1 MRLVPYIILA
11 VIAAVAAAFFIRWQA
26 DQAAAIPAGLARAN
40 GRIEAE
46 RVAIATKYAGRVAE
60 ILVKEG
66 DFVERG
72 AVIARMDTAELLAE
86 IAAAKARARQALQGI
101 GQAKAQLLMR
111 QAELKLANVE
121 LQRAQTL
128 RERDY
133 TSASTVD
140 QRQAQ
145 RDVAAA
151 AVTAAQAAI
160 GDAEAAQDAAEAS
173 VAQLQAV
180 LNDMTL
186 VAPTAGR
193 VEYKL
198 VQAGEVLSAG
208 APVVSLLD
216 LTDVY
221 MTIFLPT
228 SDAGRVGIGS
238 EGRIVLDA
246 APAYVVPANVSFV
259 AAEAQFTPKFVETE
273 NEREKLMYRIKL
285 KIDPKLLETYRD
297 YVKAGLTG
305 DAYVRVQ
312 ADAAWPGALTPKLPP
327 APGNANQSHWGR
339 RRGATDRRPFASLR
353 QDRRARCGRARGP
366 AGGVGSPGRTR
377 RRRQVDPARRDRR
390 RQADPGRTGG
400 SARRRHARPPPSS
413 PGRSAHRLHA
423 AGSRPQSLPDAVG
436 GREHRLL
443 LSSLRP

>member
-1 MRLVPYIILA
+1 MRLVPFIILA
-11 VIAAVAAAFFIRWQA
+11 VIAAVGAAFFFRWHAEQA
-26 DQAAAIPAGLARAN
+26 DAIPAGLARAN

-46 RVAIATKYAGRVAE
+46 RVAVATKFAGRVAE

-72 AVIARMDTAELLAE
+72 ATIARMDTAELLAE
-86 IAAAKARARQALQGI
+86 IAAAKAKARQAVQGI

-121 LQRAQTL
+121 LERAQTL
-128 RERDY
+128 SKRDY
-133 TSASTVD
+133 VSASTVD

-160 GDAEAAQDAAEAS
+160 GDAEAARDAAEAS

-186 VAPTAGR
+186 LAPVSGR

-208 APVVSLLD
+208 ASVVSLLD

-228 SDAGRVGIGS
+228 PDAGRVGLGA
-238 EGRIVLDA
+238 EGRILLDA
-246 APAYVVPANVSFV
+246 APDYVVPASVSFV

-273 NEREKLMYRIKL
+273 NERNKLMYRVKL
-285 KIDPKLLETYRD
+285 RIDPLLLQTYRD

-305 DAYVRVQ
+305 DAYVKVD
-312 ADAAWPGALTPKLPP
+312 AAAAWPDSLAPKLPP
-327 APGNANQSHWGR
+327 APGNAAQ
-339 RRGATDRRPFASLR
+339 
-353 QDRRARCGRARGP
+353 
-366 AGGVGSPGRTR
+366 
-377 RRRQVDPARRDRR
+377 
-390 RQADPGRTGG
+390 
-400 SARRRHARPPPSS
+400 
-413 PGRSAHRLHA
+413 
-423 AGSRPQSLPDAVG
+423 
-436 GREHRLL
+436 
-443 LSSLRP
+443 

>member
-1 MRLVPYIILA
+1 MRFIPVIVLA
-11 VIAAVAAAFFIRWQA
+11 VIAAVAAAFFIRWHA
-26 DQAAAIPAGLARAN
+26 DQADAIPAGLARAN

-46 RVAIATKYAGRVAE
+46 RVAVATKYAGRVAE

-66 DFVERG
+66 DFVARG

-86 IAAAKARARQALQGI
+86 IAAAKARAQQAMQGI

-151 AVTAAQAAI
+151 TVTAAQAAI

-208 APVVSLLD
+208 ASVVSLLD

-228 SDAGRVGIGS
+228 SDAGRVGLGS

-305 DAYVRVQ
+305 DAYVKVQ
-312 ADAAWPGALTPKLPP
+312 ADATWPGTLAPKLPP
-327 APGNANQSHWGR
+327 APGNAAQ
-339 RRGATDRRPFASLR
+339 
-353 QDRRARCGRARGP
+353 
-366 AGGVGSPGRTR
+366 
-377 RRRQVDPARRDRR
+377 
-390 RQADPGRTGG
+390 
-400 SARRRHARPPPSS
+400 
-413 PGRSAHRLHA
+413 
-423 AGSRPQSLPDAVG
+423 
-436 GREHRLL
+436 
-443 LSSLRP
+443 

>member
-1 MRLVPYIILA
+1 MRLIPYIILA

-26 DQAAAIPAGLARAN
+26 DQADAIPAGLARAN

-46 RVAIATKYAGRVAE
+46 RVAVATKYAGRVAE

-86 IAAAKARARQALQGI
+86 IAAAKARAQQAVQGV

-128 RERDY
+128 SKRDY
-133 TSASTVD
+133 IAASTVD

-151 AVTAAQAAI
+151 TVTAAQAAI

-186 VAPTAGR
+186 AAPTAGR

-228 SDAGRVGIGS
+228 SDAGRIGIGS
-238 EGRIVLDA
+238 EGRILLDA
-246 APAYVVPANVSFV
+246 APGYVVPANVSFV

-305 DAYVRVQ
+305 DAYVKVQ
-312 ADAAWPGALTPKLPP
+312 ADAAWPSALTPKLPP
-327 APGNANQSHWGR
+327 APG
-339 RRGATDRRPFASLR
+339 
-353 QDRRARCGRARGP
+353 
-366 AGGVGSPGRTR
+366 
-377 RRRQVDPARRDRR
+377 
-390 RQADPGRTGG
+390 
-400 SARRRHARPPPSS
+400 
-413 PGRSAHRLHA
+413 A
-423 AGSRPQSLPDAVG
+423 AQ
-436 GREHRLL
+436 
-443 LSSLRP
+443 

>member
-1 MRLVPYIILA
+1 MRLVPFIILA
-11 VIAAVAAAFFIRWQA
+11 AVAAVAAAFFIRWQA
-26 DQAAAIPAGLARAN
+26 DQANAIPAGLARAN

-46 RVAIATKYAGRVAE
+46 RVSVATKYAGRVAE
-60 ILVKEG
+60 ILAKEG

-86 IAAAKARARQALQGI
+86 IAAAKAKARQAVQGV

-128 RERDY
+128 SKRDY
-133 TSASTVD
+133 IAASTVD

-151 AVTAAQAAI
+151 TVTAAQAAI

-180 LNDMTL
+180 LNDMTM
-186 VAPTAGR
+186 VAPVSGR

-198 VQAGEVLSAG
+198 VQAGEVLSSG
-208 APVVSLLD
+208 AAVVSLLD

-228 SDAGRVGIGS
+228 ADAGRVGLGA

-246 APAYVVPANVSFV
+246 APDYVVPASVSFV

-285 KIDPKLLETYRD
+285 KIDPKLLQTYRD

-305 DAYVRVQ
+305 DAYVKVQ
-312 ADAAWPGALTPKLPP
+312 ADAAWPDALTPKLPP
-327 APGNANQSHWGR
+327 LPGN
-339 RRGATDRRPFASLR
+339 GAR
-353 QDRRARCGRARGP
+353 
-366 AGGVGSPGRTR
+366 
-377 RRRQVDPARRDRR
+377 
-390 RQADPGRTGG
+390 
-400 SARRRHARPPPSS
+400 
-413 PGRSAHRLHA
+413 
-423 AGSRPQSLPDAVG
+423 
-436 GREHRLL
+436 
-443 LSSLRP
+443 

>member
-1 MRLVPYIILA
+1 MRLIPIIVLA
-11 VIAAVAAAFFIRWQA
+11 ALAAVAAGFFFSWHA
-26 DQAAAIPAGLARAN
+26 DQADAVPAGLARAN

-86 IAAAKARARQALQGI
+86 IAAAKARARQAVQGV
-101 GQAKAQLLMR
+101 GRAQAQLLMR

-151 AVTAAQAAI
+151 TVTAAQAAI

-180 LNDMTL
+180 LNDMSLT
-186 VAPTAGR
+186 APVSGR

-198 VQAGEVLSAG
+198 VQGGEVLSAG

-228 SDAGRVGIGS
+228 PDAGRVGLGS
-238 EGRIVLDA
+238 EARIVLDA
-246 APAYVVPANVSFV
+246 APDFVVPATVSFV

-273 NEREKLMYRIKL
+273 NEREKLMYRIKVR
-285 KIDPKLLETYRD
+285 IDPALLETYRD

-305 DAYVRVQ
+305 NAYLKIQ
-312 ADAAWPGALTPKLPP
+312 ADAAWPATLTPKLPP
-327 APGNANQSHWGR
+327 KPG
-339 RRGATDRRPFASLR
+339 
-353 QDRRARCGRARGP
+353 
-366 AGGVGSPGRTR
+366 
-377 RRRQVDPARRDRR
+377 
-390 RQADPGRTGG
+390 
-400 SARRRHARPPPSS
+400 
-413 PGRSAHRLHA
+413 
-423 AGSRPQSLPDAVG
+423 DAQ
-436 GREHRLL
+436 
-443 LSSLRP
+443 

>member
-1 MRLVPYIILA
+1 MRLIPYIILA
-11 VIAAVAAAFFIRWQA
+11 AIAAVAAAFFIRWQA

-46 RVAIATKYAGRVAE
+46 RVAVATKYAGRVAE

-86 IAAAKARARQALQGI
+86 IAAAKARAQQAVQGV

-128 RERDY
+128 SKRDY
-133 TSASTVD
+133 IAASTVD

-151 AVTAAQAAI
+151 TVTAAQAAI

-305 DAYVRVQ
+305 DAYVKVQ
-312 ADAAWPGALTPKLPP
+312 ADAAWPGALAPKLPP
-327 APGNANQSHWGR
+327 APGNAAQ
-339 RRGATDRRPFASLR
+339 
-353 QDRRARCGRARGP
+353 
-366 AGGVGSPGRTR
+366 
-377 RRRQVDPARRDRR
+377 
-390 RQADPGRTGG
+390 
-400 SARRRHARPPPSS
+400 
-413 PGRSAHRLHA
+413 
-423 AGSRPQSLPDAVG
+423 
-436 GREHRLL
+436 
-443 LSSLRP
+443 

>member
-1 MRLVPYIILA
+1 MRLVPIIILA
-11 VIAAVAAAFFIRWQA
+11 AIIAVAAAFFSRWQA
-26 DQAAAIPAGLARAN
+26 EQGDAVPTGLARAN

-46 RVAIATKYAGRVAE
+46 RVAVATKYAGRVAE
-60 ILVKEG
+60 ILAKEG

-72 AVIARMDTAELLAE
+72 AVIARMDTAELQAE
-86 IAAAKARARQALQGI
+86 IAAAKAKAQQAVQGV

-128 RERDY
+128 SKRDY
-133 TSASTVD
+133 IAASTVD

-151 AVTAAQAAI
+151 TVTAAQAAI

-186 VAPTAGR
+186 VAPVSGR

-198 VQAGEVLSAG
+198 VQAGEVLSSG
-208 APVVSLLD
+208 ATVVSLLD

-228 SDAGRVGIGS
+228 PDAGRVGLGS

-246 APAYVVPANVSFV
+246 APDYIVPASVSFV

-273 NEREKLMYRIKL
+273 NEREKLMYRIKVAV
-285 KIDPKLLETYRD
+285 DPALLVTYRD

-305 DAYVRVQ
+305 NAYVKVQ
-312 ADAAWPGALTPKLPP
+312 AAAAWPDALAPKLPP
-327 APGNANQSHWGR
+327 KPGAQ
-339 RRGATDRRPFASLR
+339 
-353 QDRRARCGRARGP
+353 
-366 AGGVGSPGRTR
+366 
-377 RRRQVDPARRDRR
+377 
-390 RQADPGRTGG
+390 
-400 SARRRHARPPPSS
+400 
-413 PGRSAHRLHA
+413 
-423 AGSRPQSLPDAVG
+423 
-436 GREHRLL
+436 
-443 LSSLRP
+443 

>member
-1 MRLVPYIILA
+1 MRLVPVVILA
-11 VIAAVAAAFFIRWQA
+11 AIVAVAAAFFLRWHA
-26 DQAAAIPAGLARAN
+26 DQADAVPAGLARAN

-46 RVAIATKYAGRVAE
+46 RVAVATKYAGRVAE

-66 DFVERG
+66 DFVEQG
-72 AVIARMDTAELLAE
+72 AEVARMDTAELVAE
-86 IAAAKARARQALQGI
+86 IAAAKAKAQQAVQGV

-128 RERDY
+128 KQRDY

-140 QRQAQ
+140 QRQAE

-151 AVTAAQAAI
+151 AVTAAQAAT

-186 VAPTAGR
+186 VAPVAGR

-208 APVVSLLD
+208 ASVVSLLD

-228 SDAGRVGIGS
+228 PEAGRVGLGT
-238 EGRIVLDA
+238 EARIVLDA
-246 APAYVVPANVSFV
+246 APDYVVPAKVSFV

-273 NEREKLMYRIKL
+273 NEREKLMYRIKVA
-285 KIDPKLLETYRD
+285 IDPRLLETYRD

-305 DAYVRVQ
+305 NAYVKVQ
-312 ADAAWPGALTPKLPP
+312 AAATWPETLAPKLPP
-327 APGNANQSHWGR
+327 AP
-339 RRGATDRRPFASLR
+339 
-353 QDRRARCGRARGP
+353 
-366 AGGVGSPGRTR
+366 
-377 RRRQVDPARRDRR
+377 
-390 RQADPGRTGG
+390 
-400 SARRRHARPPPSS
+400 
-413 PGRSAHRLHA
+413 A
-423 AGSRPQSLPDAVG
+423 AAQ
-436 GREHRLL
+436 
-443 LSSLRP
+443 

>member
-1 MRLVPYIILA
+1 MRLVPLVILA
-11 VIAAVAAAFFIRWQA
+11 AIVAVAAAFIIRWQTEQA
-26 DQAAAIPAGLARAN
+26 DAVPAGLARAN

-46 RVAIATKYAGRVAE
+46 RAAVASKYAGRVAE

-66 DFVERG
+66 DFVDRG
-72 AVIARMDTAELLAE
+72 TVIARMDTAELLAE
-86 IAAAKARARQALQGI
+86 LAAAKAKAQQAVQGV

-128 RERDY
+128 SKRDY
-133 TSASTVD
+133 ISASTVD

-151 AVTAAQAAI
+151 TVTSAQAAI

-180 LNDMTL
+180 LDDMTL
-186 VAPTAGR
+186 KAPVSGR

-198 VQAGEVLSAG
+198 VQAGEVISAG
-208 APVVSLLD
+208 ASVVTLLD

-228 SDAGRVGIGS
+228 PDAGRVGLGS
-238 EGRIVLDA
+238 EARIVLDA
-246 APAYVVPANVSFV
+246 APDYVVPASVSFV

-273 NEREKLMYRIKL
+273 NEREKLMYRIKVR
-285 KIDPKLLETYRD
+285 IDPKLLATYRD

-305 DAYVRVQ
+305 NAYVKVQ
-312 ADAAWPGALTPKLPP
+312 AEAAWPDALAAKLPP
-327 APGNANQSHWGR
+327 EPGKSQ
-339 RRGATDRRPFASLR
+339 
-353 QDRRARCGRARGP
+353 
-366 AGGVGSPGRTR
+366 
-377 RRRQVDPARRDRR
+377 
-390 RQADPGRTGG
+390 
-400 SARRRHARPPPSS
+400 
-413 PGRSAHRLHA
+413 
-423 AGSRPQSLPDAVG
+423 
-436 GREHRLL
+436 
-443 LSSLRP
+443 

>member
-1 MRLVPYIILA
+1 MRLVPFIILA
-11 VIAAVAAAFFIRWQA
+11 VIAAVGAAFFFRWHAEQA
-26 DQAAAIPAGLARAN
+26 DAIPAGLARAN

-46 RVAIATKYAGRVAE
+46 RVAVATKFAGRVAE

-72 AVIARMDTAELLAE
+72 ATIARMDTAELLAE
-86 IAAAKARARQALQGI
+86 IAAAKAKARQAAQGI

-121 LQRAQTL
+121 LERAQTL
-128 RERDY
+128 SKRDY
-133 TSASTVD
+133 ISASTVD

-151 AVTAAQAAI
+151 TVTAAQAAI
-160 GDAEAAQDAAEAS
+160 GDAEAARDAAEAS

-180 LNDMTL
+180 LSDMTL
-186 VAPTAGR
+186 SAPVAGR

-228 SDAGRVGIGS
+228 PDAGRVGLGS

-246 APAYVVPANVSFV
+246 APDYVVPASVSFV

-273 NEREKLMYRIKL
+273 NERNKLMYRVKL
-285 KIDPKLLETYRD
+285 RIDPRLLQTYRD

-305 DAYVRVQ
+305 DAYVKVE
-312 ADAAWPGALTPKLPP
+312 AAAAWPDTLAPKLPP
-327 APGNANQSHWGR
+327 APGNAAQ
-339 RRGATDRRPFASLR
+339 
-353 QDRRARCGRARGP
+353 
-366 AGGVGSPGRTR
+366 
-377 RRRQVDPARRDRR
+377 
-390 RQADPGRTGG
+390 
-400 SARRRHARPPPSS
+400 
-413 PGRSAHRLHA
+413 
-423 AGSRPQSLPDAVG
+423 
-436 GREHRLL
+436 
-443 LSSLRP
+443 

>member
-1 MRLVPYIILA
+1 MRLVPFVILA

-26 DQAAAIPAGLARAN
+26 DQADAIPAGLARAN

-46 RVAIATKYAGRVAE
+46 RVAVATKFAGRVAE

-72 AVIARMDTAELLAE
+72 AVIARMDTAELVAE
-86 IAAAKARARQALQGI
+86 IAAAKAKVQQAVQGI

-128 RERDY
+128 SKRDY
-133 TSASTVD
+133 VSASTVD

-151 AVTAAQAAI
+151 TVTAAQAAI
-160 GDAEAAQDAAEAS
+160 GDAEAARDAAEAS

-186 VAPTAGR
+186 LAPVSGR
-193 VEYKL
+193 IEYKL

-208 APVVSLLD
+208 ASVVSLLD

-228 SDAGRVGIGS
+228 LDAGRVGLGS

-246 APAYVVPANVSFV
+246 APDYVVPAGVSFV

-273 NEREKLMYRIKL
+273 NERDKLMYRIKL
-285 KIDPKLLETYRD
+285 RIDPKLLETYRD

-305 DAYVRVQ
+305 DAYVKVQ
-312 ADAAWPGALTPKLPP
+312 ADAAWPDTLAPKLPP
-327 APGNANQSHWGR
+327 APGNAAQ
-339 RRGATDRRPFASLR
+339 
-353 QDRRARCGRARGP
+353 
-366 AGGVGSPGRTR
+366 
-377 RRRQVDPARRDRR
+377 
-390 RQADPGRTGG
+390 
-400 SARRRHARPPPSS
+400 
-413 PGRSAHRLHA
+413 
-423 AGSRPQSLPDAVG
+423 
-436 GREHRLL
+436 
-443 LSSLRP
+443 

>member
-151 AVTAAQAAI
+151 TVTAAQAAI

-327 APGNANQSHWGR
+327 APGNANQ
-339 RRGATDRRPFASLR
+339 
-353 QDRRARCGRARGP
+353 
-366 AGGVGSPGRTR
+366 
-377 RRRQVDPARRDRR
+377 
-390 RQADPGRTGG
+390 
-400 SARRRHARPPPSS
+400 
-413 PGRSAHRLHA
+413 
-423 AGSRPQSLPDAVG
+423 
-436 GREHRLL
+436 
-443 LSSLRP
+443 